1 MGWILTDLLT
11 AQPGSCSG
19 LSSVSSRRH
28 AAAYRHWSSSS
39 GALASASGHSLVL
52 SQVSNQFSTTIKHCR
67 KCFTNAEVSA
77 RKQET
82 WHLSQRSCLLLL
94 NIPQGGPV
102 CVMRPSGCVYQLTP
116 AELAHRVS
124 RFGQTAKQHLLP
136 VGVRRLS
143 QLVLWRDR
151 RRDGINSRRQ
161 EVING
166 VWKKPHEEKPAMKF
180 NFSGRRNDAQE
191 APRLTAVNSLH
202 LPIDGVSDHQ
212 GADEELRP
220 PKRMPGEKEYNQGRR
235 DGTQVRQTQS
245 DVDVYDRQERSG
257 GWLIEPVMFVRVCGF
272 TSGVG
277 APPYPVT
284 HQSLKHSSL
293 TSLKKI
299 HLYEIFCH
307 CNMWFWSITCL
318 HVCPSW
324 RRDPSSVFFSPFI
337 YFPRDKSLTEDVSHC
352 TDL

>member
-1 MGWILTDLLT
+1 
-11 AQPGSCSG
+11 
-19 LSSVSSRRH
+19 
-28 AAAYRHWSSSS
+28 
-39 GALASASGHSLVL
+39 
-52 SQVSNQFSTTIKHCR
+52 
-67 KCFTNAEVSA
+67 
-77 RKQET
+77 
-82 WHLSQRSCLLLL
+82 
-94 NIPQGGPV
+94 
-102 CVMRPSGCVYQLTP
+102 
-116 AELAHRVS
+116 
-124 RFGQTAKQHLLP
+124 
-136 VGVRRLS
+136 
-143 QLVLWRDR
+143 
-151 RRDGINSRRQ
+151 
-161 EVING
+161 
-166 VWKKPHEEKPAMKF
+166 MKF

-272 TSGVG
+272 ASGVG

-293 TSLKKI
+293 TSLKKSTCMRYSVI
-299 HLYEIFCH
+299 VICDFDLLHVYMSVRPEGGIPLLCFFPHLYIFPC
-307 CNMWFWSITCL
+307 
-318 HVCPSW
+318 
-324 RRDPSSVFFSPFI
+324 
-337 YFPRDKSLTEDVSHC
+337 DKSLTEDVSHC